1 MYQIRKVSGK
11 IVKNYINKNKNIVFV
26 GMTVKIPNPDYKYF
40 IKIIDFAVIYKR
52 LLSRELDKIIKNEKK
67 IRNEIKRM
75 NNPKINH
82 IERISELSTKFPPSF
97 MDLKNDYKERL
108 LQAKK
113 DGYIA
118 KTQENIIKSI
128 QYSLKHL

>member
-118 KTQENIIKSI
+118 KTQEKIIKSI
-128 QYSLKHL
+128 QYSLKHV